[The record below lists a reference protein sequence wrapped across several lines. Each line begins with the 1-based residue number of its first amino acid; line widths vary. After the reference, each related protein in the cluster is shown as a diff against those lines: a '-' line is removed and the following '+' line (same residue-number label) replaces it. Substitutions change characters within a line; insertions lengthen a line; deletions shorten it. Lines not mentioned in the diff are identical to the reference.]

1 MLMGPTRKWEASFVC
16 MNRHD
21 KRKKYRKERR
31 EAALTAPR
39 KTCELMRPNDVDV
52 DVAVDVLVDVLPE
65 RWDE

>member
-1 MLMGPTRKWEASFVC
+1 MAPLQEKKREEKWSRF
-16 MNRHD
+16 D
-21 KRKKYRKERR
+21 S
-31 EAALTAPR
+31 AP

>member
-1 MLMGPTRKWEASFVC
+1 MAPPLQ
-16 MNRHD
+16 
-21 KRKKYRKERR
+21 KKKDRKERR